1 MHRRRVSRDQA
12 PGGVDPLFTARCVV
26 VLRLRD
32 NGPGIPEADRERVF
46 DPFFTTKEP
55 GRGTGLGL
63 YISARFIEGMG
74 GRLHVVEAP
83 GGGAEFVIRLPG
95 STRDYGED
103 V

>member
-1 MHRRRVSRDQA
+1 
-12 PGGVDPLFTARCVV
+12 VDPLFTARGVV
-26 VLRLRD
+26 AIRIRD

-74 GRLHVVEAP
+74 GRLRVVGAP
-83 GGGAEFVIRLPG
+83 EGGAEFVIRLPG
-95 STRDYGED
+95 IPPATGG
-103 V
+103 